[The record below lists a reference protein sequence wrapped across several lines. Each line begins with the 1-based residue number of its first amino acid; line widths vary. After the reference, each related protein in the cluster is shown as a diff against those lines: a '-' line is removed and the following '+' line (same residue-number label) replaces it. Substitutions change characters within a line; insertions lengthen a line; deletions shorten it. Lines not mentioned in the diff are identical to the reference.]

1 MKRLALLPLFLV
13 TVLFFGCSG
22 SSDPAKIAEKF
33 AKAYYKGDYDT
44 CNSLLEK
51 EKFTPSKDMSES
63 EKESMKEL
71 KKYANEMKFI
81 ITPNKE
87 DDELGEDYFET
98 TFIITSK
105 KESALRDK
113 FIVYLEKDE
122 DNKWLVKSFK
132 IK

>member
-1 MKRLALLPLFLV
+1 MKRIALLPLFLV

-44 CNSLLEK
+44 CNSLLET

-63 EKESMKEL
+63 EKEVMKEL
-71 KKYANEMKFI
+71 KKYANEMKYVV
-81 ITPNKE
+81 TSNSEE
-87 DDELGEDYFET
+87 DIVEEDYFET

-105 KESALRDK
+105 KDPALRDK
-113 FIVYLEKDE
+113 FNVSLEKGE
-122 DNKWLVKSFK
+122 DNKWRVETFD

>member
-1 MKRLALLPLFLV
+1 MKRIALLPLFLV

-44 CNSLLEK
+44 CNSLLET

-63 EKESMKEL
+63 EKEVMKEL
-71 KKYANEMKFI
+71 KKYANEMKYVV
-81 ITPNKE
+81 TSNSEE
-87 DDELGEDYFET
+87 DIVEEDYFET

-105 KESALRDK
+105 KGPALRDK
-113 FIVYLEKDE
+113 FNVSLEKGE
-122 DNKWLVKSFK
+122 DNKWRVETFD

>member
-1 MKRLALLPLFLV
+1 MKRIALLPLFLV

-44 CNSLLEK
+44 CNSLLET

-63 EKESMKEL
+63 EKEVMKEL
-71 KKYANEMKFI
+71 KKYANEMKYVV
-81 ITPNKE
+81 TSNSEE
-87 DDELGEDYFET
+87 DIVEEDYFET

-105 KESALRDK
+105 KDPALRDK
-113 FIVYLEKDE
+113 FNVYLEKDE

>member
-1 MKRLALLPLFLV
+1 MKRIALLPLFLV

-63 EKESMKEL
+63 EKEAMKEL
-71 KKYANEMKFI
+71 KKYANEMKYVV
-81 ITPNKE
+81 TSNSEE
-87 DDELGEDYFET
+87 DIVEEDYFET

-105 KESALRDK
+105 KDPALRDK
-113 FIVYLEKDE
+113 FNVSLEKGE
-122 DNKWLVKSFK
+122 DNKWRVETFD